1 MSNGDLAGNNK
12 AYSMERIETVVNG
25 QWQTKGIWHYEDWN
39 YESVRVWDTDLFT
52 GEVIDTENDWKE
64 FGKLH
69 YSAKEYRVTFSSY
82 NTDGHQNNT
91 LSNLA
96 PAPEIALSKLKAIA
110 NSQSSILGGKASG
123 EYNAKRR
130 MEKLAVNDKP
140 IVPTDVN
147 GKTVDV
153 LLYKGTTYLP
163 VRAVANA
170 LDQAVAWDGASY
182 SVYIGSHKDV

>member
-1 MSNGDLAGNNK
+1 MTYPRTDA
-12 AYSMERIETVVNG
+12 
-25 QWQTKGIWHYEDWN
+25 
-39 YESVRVWDTDLFT
+39 RVLSSA
-52 GEVIDTENDWKE
+52 V
-64 FGKLH
+64 
-69 YSAKEYRVTFSSY
+69 AKEIQKNIGGLRNVP
-82 NTDGHQNNT
+82 T
-91 LSNLA
+91 LSGFASEVLENGA
-96 PAPEIALSKLKAIA
+96 YKKIA
-110 NSQSSILGGKASG
+110 GTR
-123 EYNAKRR
+123 Y
-130 MEKLAVNDKP
+130 VNDKQ

>member
-1 MSNGDLAGNNK
+1 MIIARNADAGK
-12 AYSMERIETVVNG
+12 SRIM
-25 QWQTKGIWHYEDWN
+25 
-39 YESVRVWDTDLFT
+39 
-52 GEVIDTENDWKE
+52 
-64 FGKLH
+64 
-69 YSAKEYRVTFSSY
+69 
-82 NTDGHQNNT
+82 
-91 LSNLA
+91 
-96 PAPEIALSKLKAIA
+96 
-110 NSQSSILGGKASG
+110 QS
-123 EYNAKRR
+123 
-130 MEKLAVNDKP
+130 NDKP